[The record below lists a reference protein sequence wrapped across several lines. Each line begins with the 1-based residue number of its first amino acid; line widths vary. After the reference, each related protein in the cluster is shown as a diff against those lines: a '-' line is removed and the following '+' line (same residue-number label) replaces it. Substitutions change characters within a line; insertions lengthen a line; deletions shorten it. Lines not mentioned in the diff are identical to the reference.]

1 MNGEAPGVWL
11 WEAAHACGVT
21 DDRERAM
28 LCAEDHLATG
38 AVALVERAIVADSPR
53 GGTLHV
59 RTGTRWTGQRTGD
72 GCVQWAEANPAGE
85 ARATEGE
92 DRRCLTTRTTTS

>member
-1 MNGEAPGVWL
+1 MSRELPGVWL

-28 LCAEDHLATG
+28 SRAEDHLGAG
-38 AVALVERAIVADSPR
+38 AVALVERAVVADSPR

-59 RTGTRWTGQRTGD
+59 RTGTRWTGRRTGD
-72 GCVQWAEANPAGE
+72 GVQWASDTRPAPAPAG
-85 ARATEGE
+85 
-92 DRRCLTTRTTTS
+92 DSKP